1 MCNNMGHFMKLRLSG
16 TSFAVHPRE
25 LCNIQVQLNLGNSP
39 PPENPET
46 QKILKPLSLSAFVAE
61 KRSVL
66 ATSNKQPATR
76 ISYTTYF
83 SYIEPGN
90 VTEKAEL

>member
-1 MCNNMGHFMKLRLSG
+1 MLTTPVKRKPKIGLTGQAEGRGSALINRGKRK
-16 TSFAVHPRE
+16 
-25 LCNIQVQLNLGNSP
+25 NLA
-39 PPENPET
+39 T
-46 QKILKPLSLSAFVAE
+46 KIRRQKQILKPLSLSAFVAE